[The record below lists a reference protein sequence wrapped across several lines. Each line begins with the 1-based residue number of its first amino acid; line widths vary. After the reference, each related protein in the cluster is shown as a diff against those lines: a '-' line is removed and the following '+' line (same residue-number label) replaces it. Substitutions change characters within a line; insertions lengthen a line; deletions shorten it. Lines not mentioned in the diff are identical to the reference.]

1 MFFFLLGMHL
11 IEMSLISIGI
21 SFNLRIKKFRFT
33 FISKYDEL
41 IIANLNDNHFVDI
54 KKIFKNLQFTIFIF
68 IQKISIQRILKQEYP
83 ICSQTSLKKIEKD

>member
-11 IEMSLISIGI
+11 IGMSLISIGI

-54 KKIFKNLQFTIFIF
+54 K
-68 IQKISIQRILKQEYP
+68 R
-83 ICSQTSLKKIEKD
+83 SLKIYNSQFSFLFKRFQSREF

>member
-54 KKIFKNLQFTIFIF
+54 K
-68 IQKISIQRILKQEYP
+68 R
-83 ICSQTSLKKIEKD
+83 SLKIYNSHVQFSFLFKRFQSREF

>member
-54 KKIFKNLQFTIFIF
+54 K
-68 IQKISIQRILKQEYP
+68 R
-83 ICSQTSLKKIEKD
+83 SLKIYNFHFYSKDFNPENSETRISYLQSNQFEKN